1 MSPIGEQ
8 MLHEAFK
15 ILRMRLSGHSHGQS
29 WPVLRD
35 SETLMAR
42 PWRTLGVQF
51 PFGYSRIC
59 RNHARSCEMLVFWHF
74 LAWAKISLGLLRH
87 LGKEENETRNFPCVF
102 YATLSDVRWNI
113 KRARRNFQAQPKEKG
128 NHTSTQL
135 SPGYPALFSV
145 RPALSS

>member
-1 MSPIGEQ
+1 VFSFLLGIVGFAETMPEAARCWCFDIF
-8 MLHEAFK
+8 LHEQKF
-15 ILRMRLSGHSHGQS
+15 
-29 WPVLRD
+29 
-35 SETLMAR
+35 
-42 PWRTLGVQF
+42 
-51 PFGYSRIC
+51 
-59 RNHARSCEMLVFWHF
+59 
-74 LAWAKISLGLLRH
+74 SLGLLRH